1 MKSFNFNNLF
11 IFDLA
16 NNHQGDLEHGLEVI
30 REMGKIA
37 REEGVRAGLKFQF
50 RQLDTFIHPDY
61 QNRTDLKHIPRFMG
75 TRLDRKAYETLT
87 AEVRKQDMITMSTPF
102 DEESVDQLVEM
113 KLDVIKIGS
122 CSATDRPLLEYVA
135 DAGKP
140 VIVSTAG
147 LSMNQIDRV
156 VSLFKDR
163 RVDFALMHCVA
174 VYPTPSNKLN
184 LNQIELLKTR
194 FPDIPIGWST
204 HEDPND
210 LAPVRVA
217 YAKGARLFE
226 RHVGIETEKHKLNS
240 YSGNPTQTRAWVRA
254 FKETLESCGGDQRS
268 PASVEEIESLR
279 SLMRGVFVKKNV
291 REGEVITRDN
301 VFFSMPLLKGQLTSA
316 EWREGL
322 VADQNYD
329 GKAPLNEKLATHETR
344 PDELVYQIMLQV
356 KGMLNNARIFIGKES
371 SVEISHHYGLDR
383 FREFGA
389 VIVNCINRSY
399 CKKLVI
405 QLPRQKHPYHLHH
418 RKEETF
424 QLLWGDLEVEVNGK
438 RTRLEPG
445 DTILVQENE
454 WHKFHTLDGAI
465 FEEISTTHYNDDSI
479 YEDEKLAKMSR
490 DARKTLIQNWEAA
503 MRPAPA

>member
-1 MKSFNFNNLF
+1 VKTFDFKNLF

-16 NNHQGDLEHGLEVI
+16 NNHQGDLEHGLNII

-37 REEGVRAGLKFQF
+37 REEGVRAALKFQF

-61 QNRTDLKHIPRFMG
+61 RDRTDVKHIPRFMG
-75 TRLDRKAYETLT
+75 TRLDRAAFERLT
-87 AEVRKQDMITMSTPF
+87 EEVRKQDMVTMSTPF
-102 DEESVDQLVEM
+102 DEESVDQLLDL

-135 DAGKP
+135 EAGKP

-147 LSMNQIDRV
+147 LNMKQIDGI

-163 RVDFALMHCVA
+163 GVNFAIMHCVA
-174 VYPTPSNKLN
+174 IYPTPTNKLTM
-184 LNQIELLKTR
+184 NQIDVLRSR

-210 LAPVRVA
+210 LSPVRIA
-217 YAKGARLFE
+217 YAKGAQLFE
-226 RHVGIETEKHKLNS
+226 RHVGIQTEKHKLNN
-240 YSGNPTQTRAWVRA
+240 YSGTPEQTRAWVRA
-254 FKETLESCGGDQRS
+254 FKEAVDACGGDQRA
-268 PASVEEIESLR
+268 PASIDEIESLR
-279 SLMRGVFVKKNV
+279 SLMRGVFLKNGI
-291 REGEVITRDN
+291 RKGEAITREN
-301 VFFSMPLLKGQLTSA
+301 VFFSMPLLKGQLSTSQ
-316 EWREGL
+316 WREGL
-322 VADQNYD
+322 VAERDYEPKQPVSD
-329 GKAPLNEKLATHETR
+329 VLASHENR
-344 PDELVYQIMLQV
+344 PEELIYQIMLQV

-371 SVEISHHYGLDR
+371 SVEISHHYGLER
-383 FREFGA
+383 FREYGA
-389 VIVNCINRSY
+389 VIVNCINRTY

-424 QLLWGDLEVEVNGK
+424 QLLWGDLEVEVDGK

-445 DTILVQENE
+445 DTILVQENQ

-465 FEEISTTHYNDDSI
+465 FEEVSTTHYNDDSI
-479 YEDEKLAKMSR
+479 YEDEKLAKMPR
-490 DARKTLIQNWEAA
+490 DHRKTLIPNWEAA